1 MLRLV
6 CDRCNKVVF
15 TDDRHKSISLIIK
28 DGSNKEKDVDLC
40 SDCTNIFDAF
50 MSNKDDSDDPVEM
63 SLAEDGFECPRCYSH
78 YNFAVIGGNHRI
90 QVLRVASNTVEEGY
104 VDQPFVNFNCTVC
117 NLLLKIP
124 KVVLEEV
131 NK

>member
-15 TDDRHKSISLIIK
+15 TDDQHKSISLIIK

-40 SDCTNIFDAF
+40 SDCANLFNAF
-50 MSNKDDSDDPVEM
+50 ILNKDDTDDPINM
-63 SLAEDGFECPRCYSH
+63 PLAEDGFECPRCFTH
-78 YNFAVIGGNHRI
+78 YNFSVTDEDRRI
-90 QVLRVASNTVEEGY
+90 HVLRIGSHKVEEGY
-104 VDQPFVNFNCTVC
+104 IDRPFVNFNCTVC